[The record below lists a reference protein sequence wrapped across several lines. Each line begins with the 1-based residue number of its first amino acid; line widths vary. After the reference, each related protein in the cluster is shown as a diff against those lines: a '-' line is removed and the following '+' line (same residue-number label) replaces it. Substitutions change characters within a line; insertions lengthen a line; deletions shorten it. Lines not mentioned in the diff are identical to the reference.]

1 VEERRRF
8 VRLVVIP
15 LVLFA
20 VFSGVT
26 FALAKLHFAKPGV
39 PKTVGNVALGD
50 AYRGGTVFAQKCA
63 SCHGDAGAGGSTGPK
78 LAGLS
83 ISLPQAKAQIDDG
96 GETMPAALVK
106 GQQEKD
112 VLAYL
117 ATILA
122 TP

>member
-1 VEERRRF
+1 VEERRRL

-20 VFSGVT
+20 VFSGAA
-26 FALAKLHFAKPGV
+26 FALAELHFAKPGV
-39 PKTVGNVALGD
+39 PKVAGNVALGD
-50 AYRGGTVFAQKCA
+50 PYRGDTVFSQKCA
-63 SCHGDAGAGGSTGPK
+63 SCHGRAGAGGGTGPK
-78 LAGLS
+78 RAGLP
-83 ISLPQAKAQIDDG
+83 ITLAQAKAQIDNG
-96 GETMPAALVK
+96 GTTMPASLVK